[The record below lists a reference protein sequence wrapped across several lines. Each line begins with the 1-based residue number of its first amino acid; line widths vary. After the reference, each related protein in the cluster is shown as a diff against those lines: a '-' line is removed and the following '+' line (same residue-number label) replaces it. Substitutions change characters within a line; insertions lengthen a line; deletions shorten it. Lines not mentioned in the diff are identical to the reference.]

1 LPGPADTGHDS
12 HQIPRVRITDM
23 THKIEG
29 PSAPV
34 ARAIGAVTS
43 PQVARSGDPRD
54 KAVEAAAGGDSLRLT
69 GEAASL
75 QVLQRDLAARPAFD
89 EARVAALRESIGSGS
104 YKIDAEAI
112 ASRMLD
118 LDARLGG

>member
-1 LPGPADTGHDS
+1 
-12 HQIPRVRITDM
+12 M

-34 ARAIGAVTS
+34 ARAIS
-43 PQVARSGDPRD
+43 PVASTQIARAGDPRD
-54 KAVEAAAGGDSLRLT
+54 KAIEAAAGGDSLRLT
-69 GEAASL
+69 GEAANL
-75 QVLQRDLAARPAFD
+75 QAAARDVASRPAFD
-89 EARVAALRESIGSGS
+89 EARVQALRESIASGS

-118 LDARLGG
+118 LDARLAG